1 MGVSRN
7 PPLSGRSSLGCF
19 PAVSLRAL
27 NAPLG
32 PPLFRFPA
40 VTFSKRFEGVW
51 RAPAV
56 TTSAPLGT
64 FRPQWFP
71 AVFPG
76 LSGGPSPNDH
86 VKPTRHLEFASLS
99 GSSSST
105 RLLRVLSGGCQEE
118 LVSGRLLGG
127 FPAVS
132 LRAPKSL
139 FT

>member
-51 RAPAV
+51 RTPAV
-56 TTSAPLGT
+56 TNFGT
-64 FRPQWFP
+64 TGHHL
-71 AVFPG
+71 ALVV
-76 LSGGPSPNDH
+76 SGGLPWAF
-86 VKPTRHLEFASLS
+86 R
-99 GSSSST
+99 
-105 RLLRVLSGGCQEE
+105 
-118 LVSGRLLGG
+118 
-127 FPAVS
+127 
-132 LRAPKSL
+132 RAFSE
-139 FT
+139 